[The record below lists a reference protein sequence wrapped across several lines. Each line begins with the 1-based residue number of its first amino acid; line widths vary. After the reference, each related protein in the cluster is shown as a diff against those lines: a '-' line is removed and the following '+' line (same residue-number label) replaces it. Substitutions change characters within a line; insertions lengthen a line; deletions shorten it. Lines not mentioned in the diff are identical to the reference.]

1 MTERVG
7 VPYTDA
13 DIKIAAMHQFS
24 LEISG
29 GNDALFRALIA
40 TSADGIMVI
49 DELGIVLVYSDACKR
64 LFGYMPDEVLGHNIK
79 MLMPEP
85 YHGEH
90 DSYLSRYRTTRERH
104 VIGIGRDVKGRRK
117 DGSIFPMYLSVGEGE
132 IAGQRIFVGIV
143 HDISSERQ
151 RDQKIQELQGEL
163 LHATRVT
170 AMGHMSSALA
180 HELNQPLGA
189 ILAYTGAMRRL
200 INEDEPPLDE
210 LREAI
215 DLTAQDATRAG
226 QIIRRLR
233 AFVEKRETL
242 RNPEDVAVLVAEAVA
257 IGSLGLAARGIK
269 VSIVKAAVLPKVM
282 IDRIQI
288 QQILVN
294 LIRNAVESMDQ
305 NARPQIGIT
314 TRYEAGYVQIT
325 VTDNGHG
332 LAPEIV
338 DRLFEPFATTKA
350 QGMGM
355 GLNICRTIVES
366 HGGRIW
372 AEANPEGGTVFAF
385 RIPVAEA

>member
-1 MTERVG
+1 
-7 VPYTDA
+7 
-13 DIKIAAMHQFS
+13 MHQFS
-24 LEISG
+24 LEITG

-49 DELGIVLVYSDACKR
+49 DELGTVLVYSDACQR
-64 LFGYMPDEVLGHNIK
+64 LFGYIPEEVLGHNIK

-90 DSYLSRYRTTRERH
+90 DGYLSRYRTTRERH
-104 VIGIGRDVKGRRK
+104 VIGIGRDVRGRRK
-117 DGSIFPMYLSVGEGE
+117 DGSVFPMYLSIGEGE
-132 IAGQRIFVGIV
+132 IAGKKMFVGIV
-143 HDISSERQ
+143 HDITSERQ
-151 RDQKIQELQGEL
+151 RDQKIHELQGEL

-200 INEDEPPLDE
+200 IDEDEPPLGE

-215 DLTAQDATRAG
+215 DLAAQDATRAG

-242 RNPEDVAVLVAEAVA
+242 RNPEDVGVLVAEAVA

-269 VSIVKAAVLPKVM
+269 VSVGKSVEMPKVM

-288 QQILVN
+288 QQVLVN
-294 LIRNAVESMDQ
+294 LIRNAVESMDET
-305 NARPQIGIT
+305 AAPQIDVT
-314 TRYEAGYVQIT
+314 TRYEAGYVQIA

-332 LAPEIV
+332 LAPEIA

-355 GLNICRTIVES
+355 GLNICRTIIES

-372 AEANPEGGTVFAF
+372 AEANPDGGTTFAF
-385 RIPVAEA
+385 RLPAAEA

>member
-1 MTERVG
+1 
-7 VPYTDA
+7 
-13 DIKIAAMHQFS
+13 MHQFS
-24 LEISG
+24 DEITG
-29 GNDALFRALIA
+29 GSDALFRALIS

-49 DELGIVLVYSDACKR
+49 DELGTVLVYSDACQR
-64 LFGYMPDEVLGHNIK
+64 LFGYMAEEVLGHNIK

-90 DSYLSRYRTTRERH
+90 DSYLARYRTTHERH
-104 VIGIGRDVKGRRK
+104 VIGIGRDVRGRRK
-117 DGSIFPMYLSVGEGE
+117 DGSIFPMYLSVGEGA
-132 IAGQRIFVGIV
+132 IAGKKIFVGIV
-143 HDISSERQ
+143 HDITGERQ

-200 INEDEPPLDE
+200 INEKDPPLDE

-215 DLTAQDATRAG
+215 DLAAQDATRAG

-233 AFVEKRETL
+233 AFVEKREVH
-242 RNPEDVAVLVAEAVA
+242 RNPEDVGVLISEAAA
-257 IGSLGLAARGIK
+257 IGSLGLAARGFK
-269 VSIVKAAVLPKVM
+269 VSIGKSANLPKLM

-288 QQILVN
+288 QQVLVN
-294 LIRNAVESMDQ
+294 LIRNAVESLD
-305 NARPQIGIT
+305 NSSSPQISIT
-314 TRYEAGYVQIT
+314 ARHEGEYVRIA
-325 VTDNGHG
+325 VADNGHG
-332 LAPEIV
+332 LAPEIAE
-338 DRLFEPFATTKA
+338 RLFEPFATTKA

-372 AEANPEGGTVFAF
+372 TEGNTNGGSIFAF
-385 RIPVAEA
+385 RLPVMQA